1 MYRNIG
7 IVVALTLT
15 TSFICP
21 FTEAMDY
28 GDDIVHIA
36 CSRHVDAKAY
46 ERAAS
51 WARAGLGEVSEAGS
65 GDSF

>member
-1 MYRNIG
+1 
-7 IVVALTLT
+7 
-15 TSFICP
+15 
-21 FTEAMDY
+21 MDY